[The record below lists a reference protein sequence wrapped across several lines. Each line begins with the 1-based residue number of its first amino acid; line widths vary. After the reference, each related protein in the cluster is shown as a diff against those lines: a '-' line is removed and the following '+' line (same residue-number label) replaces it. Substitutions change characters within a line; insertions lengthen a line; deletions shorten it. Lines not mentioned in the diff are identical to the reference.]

1 MDYKTLLQES
11 DESAL
16 QALMDAYGP
25 VLKRTAILLVK
36 DRQLA
41 EEVVQDTFITAF
53 RKSHQLS
60 SNDAIKG
67 WLITITLNGCR
78 SRMRTWNWRNLFPA
92 KEETAF
98 DQLEE
103 TDLLPEAKLLTA
115 IEEQR
120 VHQAVQALPYTYR
133 EPITLYYFHDMTVDE
148 LAKAMNAKPNTVKT
162 RLARG
167 RAILKKEL
175 LKGGDDG

>member
-1 MDYKTLLQES
+1 
-11 DESAL
+11 
-16 QALMDAYGP
+16 MDAYGP
-25 VLKRTAILLVK
+25 LLKRTAVLLVK

-60 SNDAIKG
+60 SNDKIKG
-67 WLITITLNGCR
+67 WLVTITLNGCR
-78 SRMRTWNWRNLFPA
+78 SRMRTWNWRHLFPA
-92 KEETAF
+92 KDETAF

-103 TDLLPEAKLLTA
+103 TALLPEAQLLAA

-120 VHQAVQALPYTYR
+120 VHKAVQALPYSYR

-148 LAKAMNAKPNTVKT
+148 LAGVMNTKQNTVKT

-167 RAILKKEL
+167 RALLKNEL
-175 LKGGDDG
+175 SKGGDDR